1 MTKMTTRRSRVL
13 VKISRGTVQE
23 IFHVN
28 FQNKDIIPN
37 HWNSKEKRELNM

>member
-37 HWNSKEKRELNM
+37 H